1 MEELRLV
8 RRDEQSLV
16 VASESG
22 EEFRLVVDDTVLAE
36 LRHLGRKART
46 GPRVNPREIQ
56 SLIRAGKS
64 RAEVAETVGVE
75 EEVIERYEEPVL
87 AERRYILERAQAVP
101 VRTDPVRVGQE
112 ESGEDPERFGAVIG
126 ERLIALSADAT
137 EWTSWRDE
145 EAGWMIALE
154 FISHDVAHRAV
165 WSFEHRKQILAP
177 LTPDAVS
184 LSKQG
189 DVGDRLIPK
198 LRAVDSGEAGA
209 SGRFDAEAF
218 ASEDTESAQE
228 PEAAEAPA
236 EPEAEKPPLD
246 PEAEYERRRGIDQR
260 AINTPQPELT
270 DLGQTADLLDALRRR
285 RGERDQALRESTQ
298 QQPSTDEHDGPQE
311 SPAPAPEPEA
321 SRDEAPTER
330 LATVRGLAPVQTPQ
344 RVVAETPEAAEPSGS
359 KAPAEQSGAED
370 QNRQGS
376 RKRRASIPSWDD
388 ILFGTRSEDDPA

>member
-101 VRTDPVRVGQE
+101 VRTDPVRLAQDENAVE
-112 ESGEDPERFGAVIG
+112 PERFGAVIG
-126 ERLIALSADAT
+126 ERLVALSAESTD
-137 EWTSWRDE
+137 WSSWRDE
-145 EAGWMIALE
+145 EAGWMIALD
-154 FISHDVAHRAV
+154 FVSHDVEHRAI

-198 LRAVDSGEAGA
+198 LRAVDSGEADA
-209 SGRFDAEAF
+209 SGRFDAEVF
-218 ASEDTESAQE
+218 AGEGTEPAEQDAAK
-228 PEAAEAPA
+228 PEA
-236 EPEAEKPPLD
+236 PEAEKPPLD

-285 RGERDQALRESTQ
+285 RGERDQALRESV
-298 QQPSTDEHDGPQE
+298 QQP
-311 SPAPAPEPEA
+311 AEPEA
-321 SRDEAPTER
+321 APKSPASEPEAPADGDRTER
-330 LATVRGLAPVQTPQ
+330 LAVVRGLTPVPTPKTEAPAPP
-344 RVVAETPEAAEPSGS
+344 APKPSAPAAAKPAEPETGD
-359 KAPAEQSGAED
+359 EQARS
-370 QNRQGS
+370 GS

>member
-64 RAEVAETVGVE
+64 RSEVAEIVGVE

-112 ESGEDPERFGAVIG
+112 DSGEEPERFGAVIG
-126 ERLIALSADAT
+126 ERLIALSAEIP
-137 EWTSWRDE
+137 EWSSWRDE

-154 FISHDVAHRAV
+154 FISHDVEHRAV

-198 LRAVDSGEAGA
+198 LRAVDSGEAGPA
-209 SGRFDAEAF
+209 GRFDAETF
-218 ASEDTESAQE
+218 AGEQA
-228 PEAAEAPA
+228 A
-236 EPEAEKPPLD
+236 EPEAPVADAEPPVEAEKAPLD

-285 RGERDQALRESTQ
+285 RGERDQALRESAQ
-298 QQPSTDEHDGPQE
+298 QATETADESD
-311 SPAPAPEPEA
+311 PAPEPGA
-321 SRDEAPTER
+321 PRDEAPTER
-330 LATVRGLAPVQTPQ
+330 LAAVRGLAPAAIPERTAP
-344 RVVAETPEAAEPSGS
+344 AESPKSTETSQPEAA
-359 KAPAEQSGAED
+359 PADD
-370 QNRQGS
+370 QGRQGS

>member
-64 RAEVAETVGVE
+64 RSEVAETVGVE

-101 VRTDPVRVGQE
+101 VRTDPVRVGQD
-112 ESGEDPERFGAVIG
+112 ESGDEPERFGAVIG
-126 ERLIALSADAT
+126 ERLIALSAEIP
-137 EWTSWRDE
+137 EWSSWRDE

-154 FISHDVAHRAV
+154 FISHDVEHRAV

-198 LRAVDSGEAGA
+198 LRAVDSGEAGTT
-209 SGRFDAEAF
+209 GRFDAETF
-218 ASEDTESAQE
+218 AGEQVTA
-228 PEAAEAPA
+228 PETPA
-236 EPEAEKPPLD
+236 EPEQPVEAEKAPLD

-285 RGERDQALRESTQ
+285 RGERDQALRESAQ
-298 QQPSTDEHDGPQE
+298 QAADTAEDAP
-311 SPAPAPEPEA
+311 PAPAPEPEA
-321 SRDEAPTER
+321 PRDAAPTER
-330 LATVRGLAPVQTPQ
+330 LATVRGLAPVTDPE
-344 RVVAETPEAAEPSGS
+344 RAAPSETP
-359 KAPAEQSGAED
+359 KAPEASPSETASTDD
-370 QNRQGS
+370 QGRQGS

-388 ILFGTRSEDDPA
+388 ILFGTRSEDDPV

>member
-101 VRTDPVRVGQE
+101 VRTDPVRLAQDETVVE
-112 ESGEDPERFGAVIG
+112 PERFGAVIG
-126 ERLIALSADAT
+126 ERLIALSADST
-137 EWTSWRDE
+137 DWSSWRDE
-145 EAGWMIALE
+145 EAGWMIALD
-154 FISHDVAHRAV
+154 FVSHDVEHRAI

-198 LRAVDSGEAGA
+198 LRAVDSSEADA
-209 SGRFDAEAF
+209 SGRFDAEVF
-218 ASEDTESAQE
+218 AGEGAETVE
-228 PEAAEAPA
+228 PEAAKPA
-236 EPEAEKPPLD
+236 ESEAEKPPLD

-298 QQPSTDEHDGPQE
+298 QPSAPEAAPKD
-311 SPAPAPEPEA
+311 PAPEPESPA
-321 SRDEAPTER
+321 DGDRTER
-330 LATVRGLAPVQTPQ
+330 LAVVRGLTPVPSPQQTATPAPAPAAAKP
-344 RVVAETPEAAEPSGS
+344 AEPEAGD
-359 KAPAEQSGAED
+359 EQARS
-370 QNRQGS
+370 GS